1 MFSTIL
7 RWVINRRWLVV
18 LATIIISLWTVY
30 IIPKMPLDVFPPF
43 APPQVEI
50 QTEAPGLAP
59 EEIESLVTL
68 PIESAINGT
77 PGVTAVRSSSA
88 VGVSVVKVIFDW
100 GTEIYQARQLIT
112 ERLQQAES
120 KLPAG
125 VETPQISPTTSP
137 VGTVITYA
145 FTSETTSLMEVRRLI
160 DWQVTNRLLAV
171 PGVAQV
177 VVYGGE
183 ERQYQVLVEP
193 AKLKAFNVSLQQVS
207 EAAQAA
213 NVNAPGGYLITPDK
227 ETLIR
232 GVGRVESV
240 ADLQQSAIA
249 SREGKVVRI
258 GDVAD
263 VKMGA
268 AIKRGDGSFNGKKAV
283 IVMVNRQP
291 VADTPRVT
299 QAVEEAMAQ
308 VQQALP
314 KDIKVTVTFRQEEYI
329 NSSVENV
336 RSALIEGSII
346 VTIILIPFLMNWRT
360 LTVVLLDFF
369 LTWLF
374 GLLAMYWLGLGLNTM
389 TLGGLSVAIGTAI
402 DDAIV
407 YAENTYRNLRENTA
421 SHHPRPVMDVI
432 FDGSQ
437 EVRDSLIGATV
448 IGIVVFSPIFTLP
461 GVEGRIFTPMGIT
474 YLVVVVIS
482 SLESLLVSP
491 ALCAILL
498 PNKRMSGKEPWLPRF
513 CKKIYHFFIHL
524 SMRYSAII
532 LTLAATSMVATL
544 IILPSFG
551 RVFLPEFQ
559 EQTLVN
565 TILLYPGVSLEA
577 TNSAA
582 FAMED
587 ALKDDTRFAYVQ
599 VRSGRAPGDADAAG
613 VNLAHIDIGLSE
625 EGMKNRPKSL
635 ESLRQEFGKLP
646 GVAPNIG
653 GFISHRMDEV
663 LSGVRSQIAV
673 KIFGPDLNQLRTIGA
688 EVEAQMKTVAGIV
701 DLQLEPQ
708 VPVQQIQIKFNRQA
722 AGRYGLKVGE
732 LSEIIETALNGKVV
746 SQVLELQ
753 QTFDLVVWLQPEA
766 RNNLE
771 TIENL
776 LVDTPPLSPPY
787 KGGDET
793 PLSPPYKGGDET
805 PLSPPYKG
813 GDERGGKIPLA
824 QVATVKYGAGPNT
837 INRENVSRLIVVAAN
852 AKGRD
857 LRSVVNEIQAKVK
870 REVQLPFG
878 YFIQYGGQFEAEQRA
893 SQNITIFSAIAF
905 VVITVLMYL
914 SVKSIPS
921 TTMIMIN
928 LPIGLVG
935 GVIAV
940 ALTGGIISVASL
952 VGFVTL
958 FGVATRNGLL
968 LVDNYN
974 TKFAE
979 GMPFKE
985 AIIKGSMERLNAILM
1000 TALTSALGLAPLV
1013 LEGGAGKE
1021 ILQPLSVVVLG
1032 GLFTSTALTLL
1043 VLPAL
1048 YAQFGHFLR
1057 PKMSQQSLEDG
1068 KI

>member
-18 LATIIISLWTVY
+18 IATIIISLWTLY
-30 IIPKMPLDVFPPF
+30 IIPQMSLDVFPSF

-88 VGVSVVKVIFDW
+88 VGLSSVKVIFDW

-120 KLPAG
+120 QLPAG

-137 VGTVITYA
+137 VGLVITYA
-145 FTSETTSLMEVRRLI
+145 FTSETTPLMEVRRLV

-171 PGVAQV
+171 TGVAQV
-177 VVYGGE
+177 VAYGGE

-193 AKLKAFNVSLQQVS
+193 AKLKAFNVSLQQVA
-207 EAAQAA
+207 EAAAAA
-213 NVNAPGGYLITPDK
+213 NVNAPGGYLITPDR

-232 GVGRVESV
+232 GVGRIESLE
-240 ADLQQSAIA
+240 DLQQSAIA
-249 SREGKVVRI
+249 SRQGTPVRI
-258 GDVAD
+258 ADVAD
-263 VKMGA
+263 VKIGA

-291 VADTPRVT
+291 VADTPTVT
-299 QAVEEAMAQ
+299 KAVEAAMAE

-336 RSALIEGSII
+336 RSALVEGSII
-346 VTIILIPFLMNWRT
+346 VTIILIPFVMNWRT
-360 LTVVLLDFF
+360 LAVVLLDFF
-369 LTWLF
+369 LTWLLA
-374 GLLAMYWLGLGLNTM
+374 LLAMNWLGLGLNTM

-407 YAENTYRNLRENTA
+407 YAENTYRNLRENT
-421 SHHPRPVMDVI
+421 SSLDPRPVMDVI

-482 SLESLLVSP
+482 SLESLLISP

-498 PNKRMSGKEPWLPRF
+498 PNKRMSAAEPWLPRF
-513 CKKIYHFFIHL
+513 CKRIYHSSINL
-524 SMRYSAII
+524 SMRYSGII
-532 LTLAATSMVATL
+532 LALAAASMVATL

-565 TILLYPGVSLEA
+565 TIQLYPGVSLE
-577 TNSAA
+577 TTDSAA
-582 FAMED
+582 FAIED
-587 ALKDDTRFAYVQ
+587 ALKDDTRFEYVQ

-625 EGMKNRPKSL
+625 AGMKNRPQTL
-635 ESLRQEFGKLP
+635 EALRQEFAKLP

-673 KIFGPDLNQLRTIGA
+673 KIFGPDLDQLRSIGA
-688 EVEAQMKTVAGIV
+688 QVEEQMKTVDGIV

-708 VPVQQIQIKFNRQA
+708 VPVPQIQIKFNRQA
-722 AGRYGLKVGE
+722 AGRYGLKIGE

-746 SQVLELQ
+746 SQVLEVQ

-771 TIENL
+771 TIQNL
-776 LVDTPPLSPPY
+776 LVDTPS
-787 KGGDET
+787 GN
-793 PLSPPYKGGDET
+793 
-805 PLSPPYKG
+805 
-813 GDERGGKIPLA
+813 KIPLA
-824 QVATVKYGAGPNT
+824 QVATVKYGTGPNT
-837 INRENVSRLIVVAAN
+837 INRENVSRLIVAAAN
-852 AKGRD
+852 AKNRD
-857 LRSVVNEIQAKVK
+857 LRAVVNEIQAKVK
-870 REVQLPFG
+870 REVELPFG

-893 SQNITIFSAIAF
+893 SQNIMIFSAIAF
-905 VVITVLMYL
+905 LVITVLMYL
-914 SVKSIPS
+914 SVKSIAS
-921 TTMIMIN
+921 TAMIMIN

-1013 LEGGAGKE
+1013 LEGGPGKE

-1048 YAQFGHFLR
+1048 YAQFSTFLR
-1057 PKMSQQSLEDG
+1057 PKKPQDAVEDA
-1068 KI
+1068 KVVNV

>member
-18 LATIIISLWTVY
+18 LATIIISLWTLY
-30 IIPKMPLDVFPPF
+30 IIPKMSLDVFPPF

-77 PGVTAVRSSSA
+77 PGVTAVRSASA
-88 VGVSVVKVIFDW
+88 VGISSVKVIFDW
-100 GTEIYQARQLIT
+100 ETEIYKARQLIT
-112 ERLQQAES
+112 ERLQQAQS

-125 VETPQISPTTSP
+125 VKTPQISPTTSP
-137 VGTVITYA
+137 VGLVITYA
-145 FTSETTSLMEVRRLI
+145 FTSETTPLMEVRRLV

-171 PGVAQV
+171 TGVAQV
-177 VVYGGE
+177 VAYGGE
-183 ERQYQVLVEP
+183 QRQYQVLVEP
-193 AKLKAFNVSLQQVS
+193 AKLKAFNVSLQQVA
-207 EAAQAA
+207 EAAKAA
-213 NVNAPGGYLITPDK
+213 NVNAPGGYLITPDR

-232 GVGRVESV
+232 GVGRIESV

-249 SREGKVVRI
+249 SRQGTPVRI

-263 VKMGA
+263 VKIGA

-283 IVMVNRQP
+283 IVLVNRQP
-291 VADTPRVT
+291 VADTPTVT
-299 QAVEEAMAQ
+299 KAIEAAMAE

-314 KDIKVTVTFRQEEYI
+314 KDIKVTVTFRQGEYI

-336 RSALIEGSII
+336 RSALVEGSII

-421 SHHPRPVMDVI
+421 SVHPRPVMDVI

-448 IGIVVFSPIFTLP
+448 IGIVVFSPIFSLP
-461 GVEGRIFTPMGIT
+461 GIEGRIFTPMGIS
-474 YLVVVVIS
+474 YLIVVVIS
-482 SLESLLVSP
+482 SLESLFISP

-498 PNKRMSGKEPWLPRF
+498 PTKRMSAKEPWLPRF
-513 CKKIYHFFIHL
+513 CKKIYHFFIEL

-532 LTLAATSMVATL
+532 LAFAAASMVAAL
-544 IILPSFG
+544 VILPSFG

-565 TILLYPGVSLEA
+565 TIQLYPGVSLE
-577 TNSAA
+577 TTDSAA
-582 FAMED
+582 FALED
-587 ALKDDTRFAYVQ
+587 ALKDDRRFEYVQ

-625 EGMKNRPKSL
+625 EGMKNRSKTL

-673 KIFGPDLNQLRTIGA
+673 KIFGPDLDQLRTIGA
-688 EVEAQMKTVAGIV
+688 QVEAQMKTVQGIV

-708 VPVQQIQIKFNRQA
+708 VPVPQIQIKFNRQA
-722 AGRYGLKVGE
+722 AGRYGLKIGE
-732 LSEIIETALNGKVV
+732 LSELIETALNGQVV

-753 QTFDLVVWLQPEA
+753 QTFDLVVWLQPSA
-766 RNNLE
+766 RNNLA
-771 TIENL
+771 TIQNL
-776 LVDTPPLSPPY
+776 LVDTPS
-787 KGGDET
+787 GN
-793 PLSPPYKGGDET
+793 
-805 PLSPPYKG
+805 
-813 GDERGGKIPLA
+813 KIPLA
-824 QVATVKYGAGPNT
+824 QVATVKYGTGPNT
-837 INRENVSRLIVVAAN
+837 INRENVSRLIVAAAN

-878 YFIQYGGQFEAEQRA
+878 YFIQYGGQFEAEERA
-893 SQNITIFSAIAF
+893 SQNIMVFSAIAF
-905 VVITVLMYL
+905 LVITVLMYI

-921 TTMIMIN
+921 TAMIMIN
-928 LPIGLVG
+928 LPLGLVG

-974 TKFAE
+974 SKFAE

-985 AIIKGSMERLNAILM
+985 AIVKGSMERLNAILM
-1000 TALTSALGLAPLV
+1000 TASTSALGLAPLV
-1013 LEGGAGKE
+1013 LEGGPGKE
-1021 ILQPLSVVVLG
+1021 ILQPLSIVVLG

-1048 YAQFGHFLR
+1048 YAQFGRFLR
-1057 PKMSQQSLEDG
+1057 PQEPEPVEDEKAG
-1068 KI
+1068 LTAF

>member
-18 LATIIISLWTVY
+18 IATIIVSLWTFS
-30 IIPKMPLDVFPPF
+30 ILSQMSLDVFPPF

-88 VGVSVVKVIFDW
+88 VGLSSIKVIFNW

-112 ERLQQAES
+112 ERLQQAQS

-145 FTSETTSLMEVRRLI
+145 FTSETTPLMEVRRLV

-171 PGVAQV
+171 TGVAQV
-177 VVYGGE
+177 VAYGGE

-193 AKLKAFNVSLQQVS
+193 AKLKAFNVSLQQVA
-207 EAAQAA
+207 EAAAAA
-213 NVNAPGGYLITPDK
+213 NVNAPGGYLITPDR

-232 GVGRVESV
+232 GVGRIESLE
-240 ADLQQSAIA
+240 DLQQSAIA
-249 SREGKVVRI
+249 SRHGTPVRI
-258 GDVAD
+258 ADVAE
-263 VKMGA
+263 VKIGA

-291 VADTPRVT
+291 VADTPTVT
-299 QAVEEAMAQ
+299 KAVEAAMAE
-308 VQQALP
+308 VQQSLP

-336 RSALIEGSII
+336 RSALVEGSII

-360 LTVVLLDFF
+360 LAVVLLDFF
-369 LTWLF
+369 LTWLLA
-374 GLLAMYWLGLGLNTM
+374 LLAMNWLGLGLNTM

-407 YAENTYRNLRENTA
+407 YAENTYRNLRENT
-421 SHHPRPVMDVI
+421 SSLHPRPVMDVI

-482 SLESLLVSP
+482 SLESLLISP

-498 PNKRMSGKEPWLPRF
+498 PNKRMSAAEPWLPRF
-513 CKKIYHFFIHL
+513 CKKIYHFFIKL
-524 SMRYSAII
+524 SMRYSGII
-532 LTLAATSMVATL
+532 LAFAAASMVAAL

-565 TILLYPGVSLEA
+565 TIQLYPGVSLE
-577 TNSAA
+577 TTDSAA
-582 FAMED
+582 FAIED
-587 ALKDDTRFAYVQ
+587 ALKDDSRFEYVQ

-613 VNLAHIDIGLSE
+613 VNLAHIDIGLTE
-625 EGMKNRPKSL
+625 AGMKNRPQTL
-635 ESLRQEFGKLP
+635 ESLRQEFARLP

-673 KIFGPDLNQLRTIGA
+673 KIFGPDLDQLRSIGA
-688 EVEAQMKTVAGIV
+688 KVEEQMKTVDGIV

-722 AGRYGLKVGE
+722 AGRYGLKMGE

-746 SQVLELQ
+746 SQVLEVQ

-771 TIENL
+771 TIQNL
-776 LVDTPPLSPPY
+776 LVDTPS
-787 KGGDET
+787 GN
-793 PLSPPYKGGDET
+793 
-805 PLSPPYKG
+805 
-813 GDERGGKIPLA
+813 KIPLA
-824 QVATVKYGAGPNT
+824 QVATVKYGTGPNT
-837 INRENVSRLIVVAAN
+837 INRENVSRLIVAAAN

-893 SQNITIFSAIAF
+893 SQNIMIFSAIAF
-905 VVITVLMYL
+905 FVITVLMYL
-914 SVKSIPS
+914 SVKSLPS
-921 TTMIMIN
+921 TAMIMIN

-979 GMPFKE
+979 GLPFKE

-1013 LEGGAGKE
+1013 FEGGAGKE

-1048 YAQFGHFLR
+1048 YAKFGTFLR
-1057 PKMSQQSLEDG
+1057 PQEPQPVIEEG
-1068 KI
+1068 NVVNV

>member
-18 LATIIISLWTVY
+18 LATIIISLWTLY

-88 VGVSVVKVIFDW
+88 VGLSAVKVIFDW

-112 ERLQQAES
+112 ERLQQAQN

-125 VETPQISPTTSP
+125 VKTPQISPTTSP

-145 FTSETTSLMEVRRLI
+145 FTSETTPLMEVRRLV

-171 PGVAQV
+171 TGVAQV
-177 VVYGGE
+177 VAYGGE
-183 ERQYQVLVEP
+183 QRQYQVLVEP
-193 AKLKAFNVSLQQVS
+193 ANLKAFNVSLQQVS
-207 EAAQAA
+207 EAVAAA

-232 GVGRVESV
+232 GVGRIESV

-249 SREGKVVRI
+249 SRQGTVVRI

-263 VKMGA
+263 VKIGA
-268 AIKRGDGSFNGKKAV
+268 GIKRGDGSFNGKKAV

-291 VADTPRVT
+291 IADTPTVT
-299 QAVEEAMAQ
+299 KAVEAAMAE

-336 RSALIEGSII
+336 RSALVEGSII

-374 GLLAMYWLGLGLNTM
+374 GLLAMNWLGLGLNTM

-421 SHHPRPVMDVI
+421 SLHPRPVMDVI

-482 SLESLLVSP
+482 SLESLLISP

-498 PNKRMSGKEPWLPRF
+498 PNKHMSAAEPWLPRF
-513 CKKIYHFFIHL
+513 CKKIYHFFIEL

-532 LTLAATSMVATL
+532 LTLAAASMVATL

-565 TILLYPGVSLEA
+565 TLLLYPGVSLET

-582 FAMED
+582 FAIED
-587 ALKDDTRFAYVQ
+587 ALKDDTRFSYVQ

-625 EGMKNRPKSL
+625 EGMKNRQKTL

-688 EVEAQMKTVAGIV
+688 QVEAQMKTVAGIV

-722 AGRYGLKVGE
+722 AGRYGLKIGE

-746 SQVLELQ
+746 SQVLEVQ

-771 TIENL
+771 TIQNL
-776 LVDTPPLSPPY
+776 LVDTPS
-787 KGGDET
+787 GN
-793 PLSPPYKGGDET
+793 
-805 PLSPPYKG
+805 
-813 GDERGGKIPLA
+813 KIPLA
-824 QVATVKYGAGPNT
+824 QVATVKYGTGPNT
-837 INRENVSRLIVVAAN
+837 INRENVSRLIVAAAN

-878 YFIQYGGQFEAEQRA
+878 YFIQYGGQFEAEERA
-893 SQNITIFSAIAF
+893 SQNIMVFSAISF
-905 VVITVLMYL
+905 VVITVLMYF

-921 TTMIMIN
+921 TAMIMIN

-935 GVIAV
+935 GVISV

-974 TKFAE
+974 AKFAE

-1000 TALTSALGLAPLV
+1000 TASTSALGLAPLV
-1013 LEGGAGKE
+1013 LEGGPGKE

-1048 YAQFGHFLR
+1048 YAQFSNFLR
-1057 PKMSQQSLEDG
+1057 PQQAQPVIEDG
-1068 KI
+1068 KVVKAEMVN

>member
-18 LATIIISLWTVY
+18 IATIIVSLWTLY
-30 IIPKMPLDVFPPF
+30 IIPQMSLDVFPPF

-88 VGVSVVKVIFDW
+88 VGLSAVKVIFDW

-137 VGTVITYA
+137 VGLVITYA
-145 FTSETTSLMEVRRLI
+145 FTSETTPLMEVRRLV

-171 PGVAQV
+171 TGVAQV
-177 VVYGGE
+177 VAYGGDQ
-183 ERQYQVLVEP
+183 RQYQVLVEP
-193 AKLKAFNVSLQQVS
+193 AKLKAFNVSLQEVA
-207 EAAQAA
+207 EATAAA
-213 NVNAPGGYLITPDK
+213 NVNAPGGYLITPDR

-232 GVGRVESV
+232 GVGRIASVE
-240 ADLQQSAIA
+240 DLQQSAIA
-249 SREGKVVRI
+249 SRQGTPVRI

-263 VKMGA
+263 VKIGA
-268 AIKRGDGSFNGKKAV
+268 AILRGDGSFNGKKAV

-291 VADTPRVT
+291 VADTPTVT
-299 QAVEEAMAQ
+299 KAVEAAMAE
-308 VQQALP
+308 VQEALP

-336 RSALIEGSII
+336 RSALVEGSII

-360 LTVVLLDFF
+360 LAVVLLDFF

-374 GLLAMYWLGLGLNTM
+374 ALLAMYWLGLGLNTM

-407 YAENTYRNLRENTA
+407 YAENTYRNLRENR
-421 SHHPRPVMDVI
+421 SSLNPRPVMDVI

-482 SLESLLVSP
+482 SLESLLISP

-498 PNKRMSGKEPWLPRF
+498 PTKRMSSEEPWLPRF
-513 CKKIYHFFIHL
+513 CKRLYHFFIEL
-524 SMRYSAII
+524 SMRYSTII
-532 LTLAATSMVATL
+532 LAFAAASMVAAL

-565 TILLYPGVSLEA
+565 TLTLYPGVSLET
-577 TNSAA
+577 TNAA
-582 FAMED
+582 GEALQA
-587 ALKDDTRFAYVQ
+587 ALKDDSRFPYVQ
-599 VRSGRAPGDADAAG
+599 LRSGRAPGDGDAAG
-613 VNLAHIDIGLSE
+613 VNLAHLDIELSN
-625 EGMKNRPKSL
+625 EGMKQRDATIEK
-635 ESLRQEFGKLP
+635 LREEFNKLP

-663 LSGVRSQIAV
+663 LSGVRSAIAV
-673 KIFGPDLNQLRTIGA
+673 KIFGPELEQLRTIGSQ
-688 EVEAQMKTVAGIV
+688 VFQVMKTIDGIV

-708 VPVQQIQIKFNRQA
+708 VPVEQIQIKFNRPA
-722 AGRYGLKVGE
+722 ASRYGLTVGK
-732 LSEIIETALNGKVV
+732 LSEIIETALNGRVV
-746 SQVLELQ
+746 SQVLEKQ
-753 QTFDLVVWLQPEA
+753 QTFDLIVWLKPDA
-766 RNNLE
+766 RQNLD
-771 TIENL
+771 TIRNL
-776 LVDTPPLSPPY
+776 LVDTPDGNKVPIS
-787 KGGDET
+787 
-793 PLSPPYKGGDET
+793 
-805 PLSPPYKG
+805 
-813 GDERGGKIPLA
+813 
-824 QVATVKYGAGPNT
+824 QVATIDNGTGPNT
-837 INRENVSRLIVVAAN
+837 INRENVSRLIVVSAN
-852 AKGRD
+852 ASGRD
-857 LRSVVNEIQAKVK
+857 LRSIVNEIREKVK
-870 REVQLPFG
+870 QQVQIPAG
-878 YFIQYGGQFEAEQRA
+878 YYIQYAGQFEAQERA
-893 SQNITIFSAIAF
+893 TQNILLFSAVAF
-905 VVITVLMYL
+905 VAITVIMYL

-921 TTMIMIN
+921 TAMIMIN
-928 LPIGLVG
+928 LPLALVG
-935 GVIAV
+935 GVFSV
-940 ALTGGIISVASL
+940 ALTGGIISIASL

-974 TKFAE
+974 NKFAE
-979 GMPFKE
+979 GMPLKE
-985 AIIKGSMERLNAILM
+985 VLIKGSMERLNAILM
-1000 TALTSALGLAPLV
+1000 TAFTSALGLAPLV
-1013 LEGGAGKE
+1013 VESGPGKE
-1021 ILQPLSVVVLG
+1021 ILQPLSIVVLG

-1048 YAQFGHFLR
+1048 YAKF
-1057 PKMSQQSLEDG
+1057 G
-1068 KI
+1068 KILLPQQTQYISDNAIVSTRFEM

>member
-18 LATIIISLWTVY
+18 LATIIVSLWTLY
-30 IIPKMPLDVFPPF
+30 IVPQMSLDVFPPF

-88 VGVSVVKVIFDW
+88 VGLSSIKVIFDW

-112 ERLQQAES
+112 ERLQQAQS

-137 VGTVITYA
+137 VGLVITYA
-145 FTSETTSLMEVRRLI
+145 FTSETTPLMEVRRLV

-171 PGVAQV
+171 TGVAQV
-177 VVYGGE
+177 VAYGGE

-193 AKLKAFNVSLQQVS
+193 AKLKAFNVSLQQVA

-232 GVGRVESV
+232 GVGRIESV
-240 ADLQQSAIA
+240 EDLRQSAIA
-249 SREGKVVRI
+249 SRQGTPVRI

-263 VKMGA
+263 VKIGA

-291 VADTPRVT
+291 VADTPTVT
-299 QAVEEAMAQ
+299 KAVEAAMAE

-336 RSALIEGSII
+336 RSALVEGSII
-346 VTIILIPFLMNWRT
+346 VTVILIPFLMNWRT

-369 LTWLF
+369 ITWLF
-374 GLLAMYWLGLGLNTM
+374 ALLAMYWLGLGLNTM

-421 SHHPRPVMDVI
+421 SGHPRPVMDVI

-482 SLESLLVSP
+482 SLESLFISP

-498 PNKRMSGKEPWLPRF
+498 PSKRMSAEEPWLPRF
-513 CKKIYHFFIHL
+513 CKKIYHFFIEL

-532 LTLAATSMVATL
+532 LTLATASMVAAL
-544 IILPSFG
+544 VILPSFG

-577 TNSAA
+577 TDSAA
-582 FAMED
+582 FAIED
-587 ALKDDTRFAYVQ
+587 ALKDDSRFEYVQ

-625 EGMKNRPKSL
+625 EGMKNRPKTL
-635 ESLRQEFGKLP
+635 ESLRQEFAKLP

-673 KIFGPDLNQLRTIGA
+673 KIFGPDLAQLRTIGA
-688 EVEAQMKTVAGIV
+688 QVEEQMKTVKGIV

-708 VPVQQIQIKFNRQA
+708 VPVPQIQIKFNRQA
-722 AGRYGLKVGE
+722 AGRYGLKIGE

-746 SQVLELQ
+746 SQVLEVQ

-771 TIENL
+771 TIQNL
-776 LVDTPPLSPPY
+776 LVDTPS
-787 KGGDET
+787 GN
-793 PLSPPYKGGDET
+793 
-805 PLSPPYKG
+805 
-813 GDERGGKIPLA
+813 KIPLA
-824 QVATVKYGAGPNT
+824 QVATVKYGTGPNT
-837 INRENVSRLIVVAAN
+837 INRENVSRLIVAAAN

-857 LRSVVNEIQAKVK
+857 LRSVVTEIQAKVK

-893 SQNITIFSAIAF
+893 SQNIMVFSAIAF
-905 VVITVLMYL
+905 LVITVLMYL
-914 SVKSIPS
+914 SVKSIAS
-921 TTMIMIN
+921 TAMIMIN
-928 LPIGLVG
+928 LPLGLVG

-974 TKFAE
+974 SKFAE

-985 AIIKGSMERLNAILM
+985 AIVKGSMERLNAILM

-1013 LEGGAGKE
+1013 LEGGPGKE
-1021 ILQPLSVVVLG
+1021 ILQPLAIVVLG

-1048 YAQFGHFLR
+1048 YSQFGNFLR
-1057 PKMSQQSLEDG
+1057 PQKPQPVVEDG
-1068 KI
+1068 KAVKAVFEQ

>member
-30 IIPKMPLDVFPPF
+30 IIPQMSLDVFPPF

-77 PGVTAVRSSSA
+77 PGVTAVRSASA
-88 VGVSVVKVIFDW
+88 VGLSAVKVIFDW
-100 GTEIYQARQLIT
+100 NTEIYQARQLIT
-112 ERLQQAES
+112 ERLQQAQS

-137 VGTVITYA
+137 VGLVITYA
-145 FTSETTSLMEVRRLI
+145 FTSETTPLMEVRRLV

-171 PGVAQV
+171 TGVAQV
-177 VVYGGE
+177 VAYGGDQK
-183 ERQYQVLVEP
+183 QYQVLVEP

-207 EAAQAA
+207 EAVAGA

-232 GVGRVESV
+232 GVGRIESV
-240 ADLQQSAIA
+240 EDLKQSAIA
-249 SREGKVVRI
+249 SRQGTPVRI

-263 VKMGA
+263 VKIGA

-291 VADTPRVT
+291 VADTPTVT
-299 QAVEEAMAQ
+299 KAVEAAMAE
-308 VQQALP
+308 VKEALP

-329 NSSVENV
+329 NSSVQNV
-336 RSALIEGSII
+336 RSALFEGSII

-369 LTWLF
+369 LSLLF
-374 GLLAMYWLGLGLNTM
+374 ALLVMNWLGVGLNTM

-407 YAENTYRNLRENTA
+407 YAENTYRNLRENR
-421 SHHPRPVMDVI
+421 SSPHPRPVLDVI

-461 GVEGRIFTPMGIT
+461 GIEGRIFTPMGIS
-474 YLVVVVIS
+474 YLIVVVIS
-482 SLESLLVSP
+482 SLESLLISP

-498 PNKRMSGKEPWLPRF
+498 PSKRMSAKEPWLPRF
-513 CKKIYHFFIHL
+513 CKHIYHYFIRL

-532 LTLAATSMVATL
+532 LAFAAASMVAAL

-565 TILLYPGVSLEA
+565 TIQLYPGVSLE
-577 TNSAA
+577 TTDSAA
-582 FAMED
+582 FAIED
-587 ALKDDTRFAYVQ
+587 ALKNDSRFEYVQ

-625 EGMKNRPKSL
+625 AGMKNRPKTL
-635 ESLRQEFGKLP
+635 ESLRQEFAKLP

-673 KIFGPDLNQLRTIGA
+673 KIFGPDLDQLRSIGA
-688 EVEAQMKTVAGIV
+688 KVEEQMKAVEGIV

-722 AGRYGLKVGE
+722 AGRYGLKIGE

-746 SQVLELQ
+746 SQVLEVQ
-753 QTFDLVVWLQPEA
+753 QTFDLVVWLQPQA

-771 TIENL
+771 TIQNL
-776 LVDTPPLSPPY
+776 LVDTPS
-787 KGGDET
+787 GN
-793 PLSPPYKGGDET
+793 
-805 PLSPPYKG
+805 
-813 GDERGGKIPLA
+813 KIPLA
-824 QVATVKYGAGPNT
+824 QVATVKYGTGPNT

-870 REVQLPFG
+870 REVELPFG
-878 YFIQYGGQFEAEQRA
+878 YFIQYGGQFEAEERA
-893 SQNITIFSAIAF
+893 SQNIIVFSGISLI
-905 VVITVLMYL
+905 VITVLMYI

-921 TTMIMIN
+921 TAMIMIN
-928 LPIGLVG
+928 LPLGLVG

-940 ALTGGIISVASL
+940 ALSGGIISVASL

-1000 TALTSALGLAPLV
+1000 TASTSALGLAPLV
-1013 LEGGAGKE
+1013 LEGGPGKE

-1048 YAQFGHFLR
+1048 YAKFGKFLV
-1057 PKMSQQSLEDG
+1057 PKQTPPVSDNG
-1068 KI
+1068 KVVQAVFEK

>member
-18 LATIIISLWTVY
+18 LATIIISLWTLY

-77 PGVTAVRSSSA
+77 PGVTAVRSASA
-88 VGVSVVKVIFDW
+88 VGISAVKVIFDW
-100 GTEIYQARQLIT
+100 GIEIYQARQLIT
-112 ERLQQAES
+112 ERLQQAQS

-125 VETPQISPTTSP
+125 VGSPQISPTTSP
-137 VGTVITYA
+137 VGLVITYA
-145 FTSETTSLMEVRRLI
+145 FTSETTPLMEVRRLV

-171 PGVAQV
+171 TGVAQV
-177 VVYGGE
+177 VAYGGE
-183 ERQYQVLVEP
+183 QRQYQVLVEP

-207 EAAQAA
+207 EAVAAA

-232 GVGRVESV
+232 GVGRIESI

-249 SREGKVVRI
+249 SRQGTVVKI

-263 VKMGA
+263 VKIGA
-268 AIKRGDGSFNGKKAV
+268 GIKRGDGSFNGKKAV

-291 VADTPRVT
+291 VADTPTVT
-299 QAVEEAMAQ
+299 KAVEAAMAE

-336 RSALIEGSII
+336 RSALVEGSII
-346 VTIILIPFLMNWRT
+346 VTVILIPFLMNWRT

-369 LTWLF
+369 LTWLL

-421 SHHPRPVMDVI
+421 SVHPRPVMDVI

-482 SLESLLVSP
+482 SLESLLISP

-498 PNKRMSGKEPWLPRF
+498 PNKNMSAEEPWLPRF
-513 CKKIYHFFIHL
+513 CKKIYHFFIEL
-524 SMRYSAII
+524 SMRYSVII
-532 LTLAATSMVATL
+532 LTFAAASMVAAL

-565 TILLYPGVSLEA
+565 TVLLYPGVSLET

-582 FAMED
+582 FAIED
-587 ALKDDTRFAYVQ
+587 ALKQDTRFSYVQ

-625 EGMKNRPKSL
+625 EGMKNRQKTL

-688 EVEAQMKTVAGIV
+688 QVEAQMKTVAGIV

-722 AGRYGLKVGE
+722 AGRYGLKIGE
-732 LSEIIETALNGKVV
+732 LSEIVETALNGKVV
-746 SQVLELQ
+746 SQVLEVQ

-771 TIENL
+771 TIQNL
-776 LVDTPPLSPPY
+776 LVDTPS
-787 KGGDET
+787 GN
-793 PLSPPYKGGDET
+793 
-805 PLSPPYKG
+805 
-813 GDERGGKIPLA
+813 KIPLA
-824 QVATVKYGAGPNT
+824 QVATVKYGTGPNT
-837 INRENVSRLIVVAAN
+837 INRENVSRLIVAAAN

-878 YFIQYGGQFEAEQRA
+878 YFVQYGGQFEAEQRA
-893 SQNITIFSAIAF
+893 SQNIMVFSAIAF
-905 VVITVLMYL
+905 LVITVLMYL
-914 SVKSIPS
+914 SVKSIAS
-921 TTMIMIN
+921 TAMIMIN
-928 LPIGLVG
+928 LPIGLIG

-974 TKFAE
+974 AKFAE

-1000 TALTSALGLAPLV
+1000 TASTSALGLAPLV
-1013 LEGGAGKE
+1013 LEGGPGKE

-1048 YAQFGHFLR
+1048 YAQFGKFLR
-1057 PKMSQQSLEDG
+1057 PQQHQPVIEDG
-1068 KI
+1068 KVVKA

>member
-1 MFSTIL
+1 MS
-7 RWVINRRWLVV
+7 
-18 LATIIISLWTVY
+18 
-30 IIPKMPLDVFPPF
+30 LDVFPPF

-88 VGVSVVKVIFDW
+88 VGLSSVKVIFDW

-112 ERLQQAES
+112 ERLQQAQS

-137 VGTVITYA
+137 VGLVITYA
-145 FTSETTSLMEVRRLI
+145 FTSETTPLMEVRRLV

-171 PGVAQV
+171 TGVAQV
-177 VVYGGE
+177 VAYGGDQ
-183 ERQYQVLVEP
+183 RQYQVLVEP
-193 AKLKAFNVSLQQVS
+193 AKLKAFNVSLQQVA
-207 EAAQAA
+207 EAAAAA
-213 NVNAPGGYLITPDK
+213 NVNAPGGYLITPDR

-232 GVGRVESV
+232 GVGRIESLE
-240 ADLQQSAIA
+240 DLQQSAIA
-249 SREGKVVRI
+249 SRHGTPVRI
-258 GDVAD
+258 ADVAD
-263 VKMGA
+263 VKIGA

-291 VADTPRVT
+291 VADTPTVT
-299 QAVEEAMAQ
+299 KAVEAAMAE

-336 RSALIEGSII
+336 RSALVEGSII
-346 VTIILIPFLMNWRT
+346 VTLILIPFLMNWRT
-360 LTVVLLDFF
+360 LAVVLLDFF
-369 LTWLF
+369 LTWLLA
-374 GLLAMYWLGLGLNTM
+374 LLAMNWLGLGLNTM

-407 YAENTYRNLRENTA
+407 YAENTYRNLRENT
-421 SHHPRPVMDVI
+421 SSLHPRPVMDVI

-482 SLESLLVSP
+482 SLESLLISP

-498 PNKRMSGKEPWLPRF
+498 PNKRMSAAEPWLPRF
-513 CKKIYHFFIHL
+513 CKRTYHFFIQL
-524 SMRYSAII
+524 SMRYSRII
-532 LTLAATSMVATL
+532 LALAAASMVATL

-565 TILLYPGVSLEA
+565 TIQLYPGVSLE
-577 TNSAA
+577 TTDSAA
-582 FAMED
+582 FAIED
-587 ALKDDTRFAYVQ
+587 ALKDDTRFEYVQ

-625 EGMKNRPKSL
+625 AGMKNRPKTL
-635 ESLRQEFGKLP
+635 ESLRQEFARLP

-673 KIFGPDLNQLRTIGA
+673 KIFGPDLAQLRSIGA
-688 EVEAQMKTVAGIV
+688 QVEEQMKTVDGIV

-708 VPVQQIQIKFNRQA
+708 VPVPQIQIKFNRQA
-722 AGRYGLKVGE
+722 AGRYGLKIGE

-746 SQVLELQ
+746 SQVLEVQ

-771 TIENL
+771 TIQNL
-776 LVDTPPLSPPY
+776 LVDTPS
-787 KGGDET
+787 GN
-793 PLSPPYKGGDET
+793 
-805 PLSPPYKG
+805 
-813 GDERGGKIPLA
+813 KIPLA
-824 QVATVKYGAGPNT
+824 QVATVKYGTGPNT
-837 INRENVSRLIVVAAN
+837 INRENVSRLIVAAAN
-852 AKGRD
+852 AKNRD

-870 REVQLPFG
+870 REVELPFG
-878 YFIQYGGQFEAEQRA
+878 YFIEYGGQFEAEQRA
-893 SQNITIFSAIAF
+893 SQNIMIFSAIAF
-905 VVITVLMYL
+905 LVITVLMYL
-914 SVKSIPS
+914 SVKSIAS
-921 TTMIMIN
+921 TAMIMIN

-985 AIIKGSMERLNAILM
+985 GIVKGSMERLNAILM

-1013 LEGGAGKE
+1013 FEGGPGKE

-1057 PKMSQQSLEDG
+1057 PQQPQPVIEDG